1 VNVHTAEKNMWDTA
15 VWALPKSSM
24 RRAPCLLFGN
34 PIILESKSSEVDY
47 LLCLHLAQVC
57 VPDELNVT
65 TKSSVLS
72 GCALLPGANKNHRL
86 TFNVAA
92 LRWTFYIS
100 KLHPSTPNLSRKP
113 WTRLHQPEFWSADD
127 SSAVVK
133 YNTVDMLTRWVPA
146 LSSTVSYFV
155 NSIPSMPRG
164 FLHDSCRVIFIN
176 CQPKISKNTFATIFA
191 FS

>member
-1 VNVHTAEKNMWDTA
+1 
-15 VWALPKSSM
+15 M
-24 RRAPCLLFGN
+24 RRDPCLLFGN

-65 TKSSVLS
+65 TKSSVVS
-72 GCALLPGANKNHRL
+72 RFAGCALLPGANKNHRL

-113 WTRLHQPEFWSADD
+113 WTRLHQPECWLADD

-164 FLHDSCRVIFIN
+164 FLHDSCKVMFIN
-176 CQPKISKNTFATIFA
+176 FQPKISKNTFATIFA